1 VFRSLRYGERRSRRE
16 IEAIT
21 LLTRDAVAE
30 ALEHLMRIGEVTEER
45 VPRGFTYVRSLESLA
60 ML

>member
-1 VFRSLRYGERRSRRE
+1 
-16 IEAIT
+16 
-21 LLTRDAVAE
+21 
-30 ALEHLMRIGEVTEER
+30 MRIGEVTEER